1 MPWSVSTS
9 LIRRLLA
16 RKVAVGC
23 VVALLALLAAADVE
37 ASRTI
42 YLARNEALCATGG
55 HACIKGTLSYD
66 TNSRLLTL
74 RGRVQ
79 FAPGPGEFR
88 ITVKG
93 SNRLGHVAF
102 APMEIKVRGKP
113 TEIVDFKMIPD
124 HPDVENWQIDHIE
137 FVLATDLNRGTRAA
151 PD

>member
-1 MPWSVSTS
+1 MPWSMSAS

-16 RKVAVGC
+16 RKLAVGW
-23 VVALLALLAAADVE
+23 VVSLLALLVAANAQ
-37 ASRTI
+37 ASRTVD
-42 YLARNEALCATGG
+42 LASNEALCATGG